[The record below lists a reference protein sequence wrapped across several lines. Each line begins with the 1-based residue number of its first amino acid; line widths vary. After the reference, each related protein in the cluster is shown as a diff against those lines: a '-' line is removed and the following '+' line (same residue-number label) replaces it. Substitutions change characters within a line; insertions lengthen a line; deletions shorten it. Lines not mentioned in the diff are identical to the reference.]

1 MHSRD
6 LVGHRYSWNNAANW
20 CGVIPSAASNVII
33 GPSANQPTIGAA
45 GFCKNLTK
53 TGATLTVSGSNTLTV
68 NGNWTNNGNFISNAG
83 TVKFSGTTAQV
94 IGGSNA
100 TTFNHLTITNSTS
113 DFSRSR
119 NRSKNSLT
127 IANSASVLDMGTH
140 ALTDGGTFL
149 ALVVVKLKQKTYP
162 LLQFRLVK
170 LGTVVLF
177 IQT

>member
-1 MHSRD
+1 
-6 LVGHRYSWNNAANW
+6 
-20 CGVIPSAASNVII
+20 
-33 GPSANQPTIGAA
+33 
-45 GFCKNLTK
+45 
-53 TGATLTVSGSNTLTV
+53 VSGSNTLTV

-100 TTFNHLTITNSTS
+100 TTFNHLTITNSTAPIS
-113 DFSRSR
+113 AAVAIAV
-119 NRSKNSLT
+119 KNSLT

-149 ALVVVKLKQKTYP
+149 LVVVKLKQKTYP